1 MEEVC
6 VGDGRRKRCREG
18 TYNLGVSL
26 VLIVVAYLLGSLN
39 FGVLVARSRGVDI
52 YSEGSG
58 NPGTSNVMRVL
69 GKKLAAVVLLGD
81 GAKGAIAAAL
91 GASVIDPAFGYVT
104 LFVAVVGHAF
114 PVWHRFRGGKS
125 VATAIGG
132 LLYLAPPVGA
142 ILAGIWIVTLV
153 VWKTASIGSLIVMA
167 LMVPLLAITGR
178 NRSELA
184 WSAAIAI
191 FVVAR
196 HSSNIKLLLNASERK
211 VS

>member
-1 MEEVC
+1 
-6 VGDGRRKRCREG
+6 
-18 TYNLGVSL
+18 VSL
-26 VLIVVAYLLGSLN
+26 VLVVVAYLVGSLN
-39 FGVLVARSRGVDI
+39 FGVLVARARGVDI

-81 GAKGAIAAAL
+81 GAKGAITAAL
-91 GASVIDPAFGYVT
+91 GALVIDPAFGYVT
-104 LFVAVVGHAF
+104 LFVAVIGHAF

-125 VATAIGG
+125 VATTLGG
-132 LLYLAPPVGA
+132 LLFLAPLVGA

-167 LMVPLLAITGR
+167 LMVPMLAITGR
-178 NRSELA
+178 RGSELV
-184 WSAAIAI
+184 WAAATAL
-191 FVVAR
+191 FVIAR
-196 HSSNIKLLLNASERK
+196 HSSNIKLLLSASERK